1 MANEVVKYHN
11 DLNTVPFRRFNSREL
26 DLFFAIC
33 AKMKGKENKEV
44 IFSFGEL
51 KGLIQYKFTGKQ
63 RFIDDLD
70 SLLYDKLL
78 DLKFKYDNDNSRGGG
93 ALFTDYDIDKNGDYV
108 TISVNE
114 KLTYILNQLERVFTR
129 FELEEF
135 TTLRSSYAKNM
146 YRLLKQWKSVG
157 KKSWSIEEFRRLLD
171 IPESYPMREIDKR
184 VLTPIETELSP
195 IFKGLSIN
203 KEKKG
208 RGGKVTSI
216 EFTFQAETVPK
227 KTSSYKKC
235 NRKVETVSFLEN
247 ELREETPPNEADAQS
262 VSERIAKLKSSNKN
276 KGEVK

>member
-1 MANEVVKYHN
+1 M
-11 DLNTVPFRRFNSREL
+11 
-26 DLFFAIC
+26 
-33 AKMKGKENKEV
+33 
-44 IFSFGEL
+44 
-51 KGLIQYKFTGKQ
+51 
-63 RFIDDLD
+63 
-70 SLLYDKLL
+70 LYDKLL

-114 KLTYILNQLERVFTR
+114 KLTYILNQLESVFTR

-171 IPESYPMREIDKR
+171 IPQSYPMREIDKR

-227 KTSSYKKC
+227 KTSSYKKY
-235 NRKVETVSFLEN
+235 NRKVETVNFLEN

-276 KGEVK
+276 NKG